1 MPNVGLIR
9 PVLGKTGILRN
20 GGQIQRNDC
29 SLLEIPPLS
38 EKDFQNKFVKLPF
51 LVSSN
56 YLLSP
61 DYISCCC
68 FLWLLSY
75 QVSAN
80 NETNVS

>member
-29 SLLEIPPLS
+29 SLLKYPSFREGFSRTNLSSSLSLFPLTT
-38 EKDFQNKFVKLPF
+38 
-51 LVSSN
+51 SS
-56 YLLSP
+56 LQITSHVAA
-61 DYISCCC
+61 S
-68 FLWLLSY
+68 LWLLSY